1 MKYLFGDTDLATQRL
16 GALDEAFSP
25 TSERFVRGAAGDAP
39 GLAIDL
45 GCGPG
50 HTTHMLARAAG
61 GQRTVGLDHSEHFVE
76 LAEQSRTEGVS
87 FARHDITEMPL
98 PVGPADLMYCRFLLT
113 HMNEPT
119 RLLADWAT
127 QLRPGGRL
135 LAEEIESVR
144 TRNSV
149 FAFYV
154 DTVAAMLKAQGQ
166 QLYIGR
172 ALHLLTEP
180 EGLHRRKSEVA
191 RVALTRPQ
199 AARLFH
205 MNIQIWRH
213 TEFIQTHYPSDM
225 IDELVRD
232 LAALTRANTERT
244 DIVWTMRQIVYERK

>member
-1 MKYLFGDTDLATQRL
+1 MASRRTEWIDKQVEWIHNDLL
-16 GALDEAFSP
+16 GGQSASIL
-25 TSERFVRGAAGDAP
+25 
-39 GLAIDL
+39 DL

-50 HTTHMLARAAG
+50 HTTRMLARAAG

-98 PVGPADLMYCRFLLT
+98 PTGPADLMYCRFLLT

-180 EGLHRRKSEVA
+180 EGLRRRKSEVA
-191 RVALTRPQ
+191 QVALTRPQ

-213 TEFIQTHYPSDM
+213 TEFIYTHYPSDM
-225 IDELVRD
+225 IDELIRD
-232 LAALTRANTERT
+232 LDALTRANTERT

>member
-1 MKYLFGDTDLATQRL
+1 MKYLFGDTDLATKRL
-16 GALDEAFSP
+16 GALDEAFGP
-25 TSERFVRGAAGDAP
+25 TSEKFVRGAVGDAP
-39 GLAIDL
+39 GVAIDL

-50 HTTHMLARAAG
+50 HTTCMLARAAG
-61 GQRTVGLDHSEHFVE
+61 GRRTLGLDHSAHFIE
-76 LAEQSRTEGVS
+76 LAAEARADGLS
-87 FARHDITEMPL
+87 FRQHDITRMPL
-98 PVGPADLMYCRFLLT
+98 PMAPADVIYCRFLLT

-135 LAEEIESVR
+135 LAEEVEAVR

-154 DTVAAMLKAQGQ
+154 DTVAAMLRAQGHE
-166 QLYIGR
+166 LYIGR

-180 EGLHRRKSEVA
+180 DGLRRRNSDV
-191 RVALTRPQ
+191 VQVGLTRPQ

-205 MNIQIWRH
+205 MNIQVWRH
-213 TEFIQTHYPSDM
+213 TEFIQTHYPTDM

-232 LAALTRANTERT
+232 LDALTRANTERT